1 MAPKVIFSM
10 RQRGLYGGST
20 IETRQQRRDQNRL
33 GVRTS
38 KTQDEDGVG
47 KTDCELLGER
57 L

>member
-1 MAPKVIFSM
+1 M